1 MSGAGLV
8 DLSDASH
15 FHDRGFLLP
24 LCKACGLLT
33 IRVDATEGF
42 AITIK
47 NGNLPVM
54 VLSPPVFPECCGF
67 LSFHLRNTITLR
79 SLEPSSSFRKR
90 VFVQGGRYLSWSG
103 ILFRLLF
110 SLTV

>member
-1 MSGAGLV
+1 MSGAGLAK
-8 DLSDASH
+8 LGDASH

-24 LCKACGLLT
+24 FCKASGLLT
-33 IRVDATEGF
+33 IRVNATEGF

-67 LSFHLRNTITLR
+67 PSFHSRDTITLN
-79 SLEPSSSFRKR
+79 SLSA
-90 VFVQGGRYLSWSG
+90 
-103 ILFRLLF
+103 
-110 SLTV
+110 